1 MNKAAGFITIHRQIL
16 DWEWYKNVNTVCL
29 FIHLLLT
36 ANFVE
41 GRFEGKTVKR
51 GQLVTSLTSL
61 AIGTGLSVQEVRTAL
76 SHLKSTGEITDE
88 SCSKYRV
95 ITIVKY
101 DNYQTPTDSST
112 GGQQGINK
120 PSTGDQ
126 QAINKQSTS
135 DQQQYNNGNN
145 GNKGTMEQ
153 GNQSISSVDSDRLF
167 DSFWDIYP
175 KKRARKAAE
184 KAWKKLKPDELLYRT
199 IVDSLAKWKQ
209 TDEWQKA
216 DGQYI
221 PYASTWL
228 NGRRWEDEIP
238 DKKPEQAPIPVKTVA
253 AQQYNQRDYSGTQQ
267 DAFRNMLKGTKW
279 EGRV

>member
-36 ANFVE
+36 ANFVD
-41 GRFEGKTVKR
+41 GRFEGKTIKR

-101 DNYQTPTDSST
+101 DDYQTQTDLSTSDQQATNKQST
-112 GGQQGINK
+112 GN
-120 PSTGDQ
+120 Q
-126 QAINKQSTS
+126 QAINKQSTG
-135 DQQQYNNGNN
+135 DQQQYNNNN
-145 GNKGTMEQ
+145 NNNKGTMEQ
-153 GNQSISSVDSDRLF
+153 GNNSISSVDSDLLF
-167 DSFWDIYP
+167 KCFWDLYP
-175 KKRARKAAE
+175 KKRAKKNAE
-184 KAWKKLKPDELLYRT
+184 REWKKLKPDNLLYHT
-199 IVDSLAKWKQ
+199 IVNALEKWKL
-209 TDEWQKA
+209 TDEWKKEN
-216 DGQYI
+216 GQFI

-228 NGRRWEDEIP
+228 HGRRWEDEIP
-238 DKKPEQAPIPVKTVA
+238 EKNTIQAPSKTVA
-253 AQQYNQRDYSGTQQ
+253 AQQYTQRSYEGEQEEAS
-267 DAFRNMLKGTKW
+267 RRMLRGTKW
-279 EGRV
+279 GDSA